1 MFACPLPWSSP
12 IQQSLAAIRDALFG
26 VLQNDFKLIT
36 VDTLRLYTRIWRV
49 VTLIQRVIERTPTV
63 LPFFLPTLVLFSDQ
77 LLSLFAAIST
87 NPKTQGCRY
96 SSAMETVI
104 SLVR

>member
-1 MFACPLPWSSP
+1 MYACPFPWSSS
-12 IQQSLAAIRDALFG
+12 IQQSLAAIRDALFT
-26 VLQNDFKLIT
+26 VLQNDLKLIT

-49 VTLIQRVIERTPTV
+49 LTLIQRVIERTPAI
-63 LPFFLPTLVLFSDQ
+63 LPFFQPTLLLFGDQ

-96 SSAMETVI
+96 SSSMETVTM
-104 SLVR
+104 